1 MHRKYVC
8 IRPYTT
14 NVLIAIA
21 YTIAIAVGPDIGVC
35 AYILSRRYYIVTM
48 VNTFRSIFN

>member
-14 NVLIAIA
+14 NVL
-21 YTIAIAVGPDIGVC
+21 IAIAVGPDIGVC